1 MLTLASSTDIREPSA
16 AEKSKSVANMYR
28 SSLLLNSKYKTVIED
43 LGLLSEVTVSPSQVE
58 NEVKLWK
65 MGTTDA
71 SGNPICARTLQLTPS
86 TSVEVITAL
95 AVSDENDTLC
105 IGCQSGMIYSIKV
118 SLPYFSLSP
127 RAI

>member
-1 MLTLASSTDIREPSA
+1 
-16 AEKSKSVANMYR
+16 MYR
-28 SSLLLNSKYKTVIED
+28 STLLLNSKYKVMIED

-95 AVSDENDTLC
+95 AVSDETDTLC

-118 SLPYFSLSP
+118 LS
-127 RAI
+127 

>member
-1 MLTLASSTDIREPSA
+1 
-16 AEKSKSVANMYR
+16 MYR
-28 SSLLLNSKYKTVIED
+28 STLLLNSKYKAMIED

-95 AVSDENDTLC
+95 AVSDETDTLC

-118 SLPYFSLSP
+118 LSLYSLHP
-127 RAI
+127 RAIWSVLNGCSPAPSNSTSIPP